1 MPYLLDTNVVTQL
14 LKRNPRVV
22 ERYRR
27 ALELGEQ
34 IYFSAVVYYE
44 IKRGLLHLGAEKQLR
59 QLDEEFKNVLYWAPV
74 SDATW
79 DRAAHLWAECRRQGK
94 PHDDDGDLLIAAQA
108 YPLGAVVVTRNT
120 RDFIDLQIGV
130 ENWEN

>member
-14 LKRNPRVV
+14 LKRTPSVV
-22 ERYRR
+22 EKYRR

-34 IYFSAVVYYE
+34 VYFSAVVYYE
-44 IKRGLLHLGAEKQLR
+44 IKRGLLHLGAARKLR
-59 QLDEEFKNVLYWAPV
+59 QLDEEFKDVLDWASV

-79 DRAAHLWAECRRQGK
+79 DRAASLWVECRRQGR

-108 YPLGAVVVTRNT
+108 HLLGAVVVTRNT
-120 RDFIDLQIGV
+120 KDFMDLQISV

>member
-108 YPLGAVVVTRNT
+108 YQLGAVVVTRNT

>member
-1 MPYLLDTNVVTQL
+1 MPYLLDTNVVTQI
-14 LKRNPRVV
+14 LKRNTRVA
-22 ERYRR
+22 ERYRH
-27 ALELGEQ
+27 ALERGEQ
-34 IYFSAVVYYE
+34 ICLSAVVYYE
-44 IKRGLLHLGAEKQLR
+44 VKRGLLHVGATKQLH
-59 QLDEEFKNVLYWAPV
+59 QLDEDFRNVLQWAAV

-108 YPLGAVVVTRNT
+108 HLSGAVVVTRNT
-120 RDFIDLQIGV
+120 RDFIDFQIGV

>member
-14 LKRNPRVV
+14 LKRSPRVV

-27 ALELGEQ
+27 APELGAQ

-44 IKRGLLHLGAEKQLR
+44 IKRGLLHLGAAKQLQ
-59 QLDEEFKNVLYWAPV
+59 QLDEEFKNVLYWGPV

-108 YPLGAVVVTRNT
+108 YVLGAVVVTRNT
-120 RDFIDLQIGV
+120 KDFTDLQISS
-130 ENWEN
+130 ENWED